1 MQFKA
6 QKKIFWEGNI
16 WLILFVDELAV
27 VLKPES
33 TNERVHLT
41 RTELEK
47 AYMEGKVKDTKAAV
61 NEVEAKDELLFSDLS
76 LRQRKIVTQRLEFI
90 QSFELEGATVKNDAE
105 VVAKIAKSMKL
116 KKVPGVS
123 SVRRWIT
130 KYRKSGEQAIALL
143 DNRSNIVVE

>member
-6 QKKIFWEGNI
+6 ENKIIWEGNT

-27 VLKPES
+27 VLKPED

-90 QSFELEGATVKNDAE
+90 HSFELEGATVKNDVE
-105 VVAKIAKSMKL
+105 VVAKIAKSMNL

-130 KYRKSGEQAIALL
+130 KYRKSGEQAMALL
-143 DNRSNIVVE
+143 DNRSNMVVE

>member
-6 QKKIFWEGNI
+6 EKKIIWEGNI
-16 WLILFVDELAV
+16 WLILFVDELTV
-27 VLKPES
+27 VLKPED
-33 TNERVHLT
+33 TNERVNLT

-47 AYMEGKVKDTKAAV
+47 AYMDGKVKDANAPV
-61 NEVEAKDELLFSDLS
+61 SHEESKDELLFSDLS

-90 QSFELEGATVKNDAE
+90 HSFEHEGATVKNDAE
-105 VVAKIAKSMKL
+105 VVARIAKRMDL

-143 DNRSNIVVE
+143 DSRCRVVVE